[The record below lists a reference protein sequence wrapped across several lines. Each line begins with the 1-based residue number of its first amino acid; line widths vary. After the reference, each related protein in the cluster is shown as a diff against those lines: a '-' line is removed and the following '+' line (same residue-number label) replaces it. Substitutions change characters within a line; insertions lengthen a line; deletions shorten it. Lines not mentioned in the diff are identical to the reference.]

1 MATFG
6 NNQTTNTSNYT
17 VEDAIRAGY
26 FQMGAADG
34 TADSISVYLTVTV
47 ASHKMKCALYDSD
60 GNLVSNGVTEEL
72 TVTTRNKTWT
82 TFNFTGTKPTLTA
95 NAWYYI
101 AVWSIATGGFATYY
115 YQTSGG
121 SGAYKKS
128 QTYNSF
134 PSSITWDT
142 DDADGNSCIYCT
154 YSVAGEALT
163 KNLSDST
170 ALAETIKFDI
180 GVKPTDSLTM
190 TEALTSQSTFNVNI
204 QDSLSL
210 SELIAHTIQTFLSE
224 TLNLSES
231 ESVQLFK
238 ALTQELSDTLT
249 LGETIKFDMGATISD
264 SLTVGE
270 VLIAAAA
277 YKIALQENITFA
289 EALVAAQTFNL
300 TLADTQTLA
309 ESLVA
314 ARGLV
319 ADLQDTLD
327 LSETL
332 KHDIGVALA
341 DTTALAETI
350 AHAIE
355 YNVSLTDT
363 LALSESIAHAI
374 GIYLTETLDL
384 DEDLSV
390 ELTAAIRKILK
401 GAMARKIG
409 QPTPINI
416 GIGM

>member
-1 MATFG
+1 MSDTLYEYYNENDDAHTGFYGAYWRAQTFKIGTVGANQAHDITSIKVKLYRSADPPTDGLDVTINETASNKPTDVILASTNISGDDITTDSAGEWIEIAITGATLQPDTTYAIVLSAPSG
-6 NNQTTNTSNYT
+6 NSSKWVRWFYDGSSPEYTGGRFCASSNSGSSWIGDSAKDFMFEEYGTT
-17 VEDAIRAGY
+17 G
-26 FQMGAADG
+26 GAA
-34 TADSISVYLTVTV
+34 LEQ
-47 ASHKMKCALYDSD
+47 K
-60 GNLVSNGVTEEL
+60 
-72 TVTTRNKTWT
+72 
-82 TFNFTGTKPTLTA
+82 
-95 NAWYYI
+95 
-101 AVWSIATGGFATYY
+101 
-115 YQTSGG
+115 
-121 SGAYKKS
+121 
-128 QTYNSF
+128 
-134 PSSITWDT
+134 
-142 DDADGNSCIYCT
+142 
-154 YSVAGEALT
+154 
-163 KNLSDST
+163 LSDSI

-180 GVKPTDSLTM
+180 GVKPSDSLAMAETL
-190 TEALTSQSTFNVNI
+190 ASQSTFNV
-204 QDSLSL
+204 
-210 SELIAHTIQTFLSE
+210 
-224 TLNLSES
+224 
-231 ESVQLFK
+231 
-238 ALTQELSDTLT
+238 ALDDT
-249 LGETIKFDMGATISD
+249 
-264 SLTVGE
+264 
-270 VLIAAAA
+270 
-277 YKIALQENITFA
+277 ITFA
-289 EALVAAQTFNL
+289 EALAAAQTFNL

-401 GAMARKIG
+401 GAMARKMG